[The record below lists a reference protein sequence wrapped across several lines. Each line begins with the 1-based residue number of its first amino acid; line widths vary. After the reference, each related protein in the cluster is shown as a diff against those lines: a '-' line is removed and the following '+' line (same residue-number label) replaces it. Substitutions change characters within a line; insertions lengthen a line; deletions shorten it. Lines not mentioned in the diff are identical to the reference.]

1 MSVLRLSLVGL
12 GSRVA
17 ILALGTV
24 NTVMLAR
31 YLEPRGRGE
40 YFVFHTILA
49 LLTTFGD
56 LGLAQSA
63 NVYSGQHAAWRARI
77 HVLLARFA
85 VGCWLATAAVALVVH
100 TVAGETLVPHFPA
113 AWIPLVVAALPMML
127 YANFWNSM
135 MIGAG
140 GIWQYNLVR
149 LGVTGLSVVL
159 TLVFVVLLRNGVT
172 AALLINVFA
181 LAAQSVSMG
190 MLVRTIL
197 PGAAPA
203 EPPPPLGR
211 QMFLFG
217 LRGYGNSV
225 SGQLWLRVPVL
236 LLNGTHGP
244 AAVGIFSVAQ
254 VLADSLL
261 LPIQAMQDAI
271 YGKICAEKRG
281 AATAAT
287 NRYIRLAGSAMALI
301 WIACEVLAGF
311 VVVRVFGGPYAGAVP
326 VFRILILG
334 SAVMVLPMLL
344 APFFLAQLR
353 RPGLLSLLSGLS
365 VAVSS
370 LLSWVLIPGGGAAG
384 AALAL
389 ALTQVLGTG
398 IVVAI
403 YVRLAP
409 AALAHLFLPRR
420 EDLAIAGE
428 QVESLVR
435 WGGR

>member
-1 MSVLRLSLVGL
+1 MSVLRFSLVGF
-12 GSRVA
+12 GSRLA

-24 NTVMLAR
+24 NTVVLAR
-31 YLEPRGRGE
+31 YLEPQGRGE
-40 YFVFHTILA
+40 YFLFHTVLGLLA
-49 LLTTFGD
+49 TFGD

-63 NVYSGQHAAWRARI
+63 NVYSGQHGPWRARI
-77 HVLLARFA
+77 HTLMVRFA
-85 VGCWLATAAVALVVH
+85 LGCWLATSILALAAYR
-100 TVAGETLVPHFPA
+100 VAGKTLVPHFPA
-113 AWIPLVVAALPMML
+113 AWIPLMVAALPMML

-135 MIGAG
+135 MIGAA

-149 LGVTGLSVVL
+149 LGVTGVSVVL

-172 AALLINVFA
+172 AALLVNVVA
-181 LAAQSVSMG
+181 LGVQSVTMAL
-190 MLVRTIL
+190 LVRTIL
-197 PGAAPA
+197 PGGPPP

-211 QMFLFG
+211 RMFLFG
-217 LRGYGNSV
+217 LRGYGNTV
-225 SGQLWLRVPVL
+225 SGQLWLRIPVL
-236 LLNGTHGP
+236 LLNAAHGP
-244 AAVGIFSVAQ
+244 TAVGIFSVAQ
-254 VLADSLL
+254 VLADSFL

-281 AATAAT
+281 AAAAAT
-287 NRYIRLAGSAMALI
+287 NRYLRLAGSAMALV
-301 WIACEVLAGF
+301 WIACEVLAGL
-311 VVVRVFGGPYAGAVP
+311 VVVRVFGRPYAGAVP
-326 VFRILILG
+326 VFRILIVG

-365 VAVSS
+365 VVVSG
-370 LLSWVLIPGGGAAG
+370 LLSWALIPLGGAAG

-403 YVRLAP
+403 YIRLAP
-409 AALAHLFLPRR
+409 AALAHLLPRR
-420 EDLAIAGE
+420 EDLAIARE

-435 WGGR
+435 RGGR